1 MNAKTHLPGNP
12 KAARLNAAHFA
23 IFFAALFA
31 ALPARA
37 QTPAPAWP
45 SKPVA
50 IIIGLTPGAATDIE
64 ARLYAQ
70 RMTENLGRSVIVDYK
85 PGAGSTIA
93 THYVVKS
100 APDGHNIIVLAPTF
114 TFSNL
119 SYPNLPYDP
128 LKDFVTI
135 GLATSSIPEF
145 VNAAVLMSVF
155 CVHWKIGHVF
165 ASNYPKGTGLIGQ
178 IPYLVWPALAMALAY
193 FGYIARMTRAG
204 VISALNSD
212 YVRTATMK
220 GLSKNEV
227 MRKHVLR
234 NALAPTITVISVQ
247 IGYLFGGIIGVE
259 KVFNYFGLGSTMLRA
274 VGAKDIPVLQGAVL
288 LVGIV
293 YMLSTL
299 LADLLIAVFAK
310 MAASA
315 ALAQGRTEEEF
326 ITPMRETFLLLQRR
340 EQEQRANTH

>member
-1 MNAKTHLPGNP
+1 MGRFLLRRFMSAIITLWLLATIVFATVQVLPGNVGRKVLGAFAP
-12 KAARLNAAHFA
+12 EKDVVAFNHRIGTDRPLIRQYLTAMKNLVTLHLGQSYQGSQKVTSLIFPALVRSGKLALLAFIITIPVSIVAGIIAARK
-23 IFFAALFA
+23 
-31 ALPARA
+31 
-37 QTPAPAWP
+37 QDT
-45 SKPVA
+45 
-50 IIIGLTPGAATDIE
+50 IID
-64 ARLYAQ
+64 R
-70 RMTENLGRSVIVDYK
+70 
-85 PGAGSTIA
+85 TI
-93 THYVVKS
+93 
-100 APDGHNIIVLAPTF
+100 
-114 TFSNL
+114 
-119 SYPNLPYDP
+119 
-128 LKDFVTI
+128 VTI

-299 LADLLIAVFAK
+299 LADLLIAV
-310 MAASA
+310 
-315 ALAQGRTEEEF
+315 LNPRV
-326 ITPMRETFLLLQRR
+326 RLETKR
-340 EQEQRANTH
+340 